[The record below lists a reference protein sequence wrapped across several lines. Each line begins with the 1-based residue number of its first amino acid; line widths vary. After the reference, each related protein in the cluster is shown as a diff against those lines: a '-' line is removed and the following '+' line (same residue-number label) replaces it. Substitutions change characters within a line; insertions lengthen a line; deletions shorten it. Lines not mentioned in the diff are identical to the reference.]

1 MLVVMLVVLLVL
13 LVLLVCRGGG
23 GVGGVHVC
31 LLACVRACLSIHL
44 LGGHGSVSS
53 MQAFWLVVHGSGGG
67 GG

>member
-1 MLVVMLVVLLVL
+1 M
-13 LVLLVCRGGG
+13 
-23 GVGGVHVC
+23 HVC

-67 GG
+67 GGLRGVNVRGGGEGGGVKVRG